1 MCIARYL
8 ASLRTFPLVCVYLFI
23 CFSSPGAAKKS
34 SPAESAMPAND
45 TARAPIATQ
54 EELSPD
60 PYEKLVADQQKRE
73 REWKTQ
79 RCAKKAKTVEAIC
92 HQTAVTSNDT
102 DAGGE
107 ISVINQAEDQA
118 DRVNDLKTQLDA
130 KTEECRLLKSQLEIS
145 EKTKEANAGALRD
158 QMKVNED
165 FRKVSAYNFFPIS
178 PRL

>member
-1 MCIARYL
+1 
-8 ASLRTFPLVCVYLFI
+8 
-23 CFSSPGAAKKS
+23 
-34 SPAESAMPAND
+34 MPAND

-54 EELSPD
+54 ELSPD

-145 EKTKEANAGALRD
+145 EKTRGKCRGFERPD
-158 QMKVNED
+158 ESQ
-165 FRKVSAYNFFPIS
+165 R
-178 PRL
+178 RLSQG